1 MSMNDSRPEPRHVRP
16 AQVMAA
22 VASGL
27 RVFADTA
34 PLSLLYAGGFAVFG
48 VGLITLLATV
58 GLAPMALPLVG
69 GFLIVAPALLAG
81 FFAMSAARRSGRKPT
96 WRDVGSGFL
105 RSPPPLWGLV
115 LVCLFLFVIWMTDAG
130 ILYSFMLGRSYAG
143 WKMLFPLSAELLRFH
158 LGAVVAGGLF
168 ALIAFCITAYAVPLL
183 IERRASLVVAVS
195 ASVRAI
201 FRSLPANL
209 TWSLV
214 LGGTIIVSI
223 IVPLL
228 LTVTLPVTAFATE
241 CLYRTVFPDESD

>member
-1 MSMNDSRPEPRHVRP
+1 MSMTDSRPEPRYIRP

-22 VASGL
+22 LVCGL

-34 PLSLLYAGGFAVFG
+34 PLSLWYAGGFAVFG
-48 VGLITLLATV
+48 VGLITLLAAI

-81 FFAMSAARRSGRKPT
+81 FFAMSAARRDGRKPT
-96 WRDVGSGFL
+96 WRDVGGGFL
-105 RSPPPLWGLV
+105 RSSPSLWGLV

-130 ILYSFMLGRSYAG
+130 ILYSFMLGRSYTG

-183 IERRASLVVAVS
+183 IERRANLVAAVS

-201 FRSLPANL
+201 FRSVPANL

-241 CLYRTVFPDESD
+241 CLYRTVFPDESG

>member
-1 MSMNDSRPEPRHVRP
+1 MSMNANRPEPKQIRP
-16 AQVMAA
+16 AQVIAA

-27 RVFADTA
+27 HVFADTA

-81 FFAMSAARRSGRKPT
+81 FFAMSAARRDGRKPT
-96 WRDVGSGFL
+96 WRDVGGGFL
-105 RSPPPLWGLV
+105 RSPPSLWGLV

-130 ILYSFMLGRSYAG
+130 ILYSFMVGRSYTG

-158 LGAVVAGGLF
+158 LGAIVAGGLF
-168 ALIAFCITAYAVPLL
+168 ALIAFSITAYAVPLL

-209 TWSLV
+209 IWSLV
-214 LGGTIIVSI
+214 LGSTIIVSI

-228 LTVTLPVTAFATE
+228 LMVTLPVAAFATE
-241 CLYRTVFPDESD
+241 CLYRTVFPDEPG

>member
-1 MSMNDSRPEPRHVRP
+1 
-16 AQVMAA
+16 MAA
-22 VASGL
+22 IACGV

-34 PLSLLYAGGFAVFG
+34 PLSLVYAGAFAVFG
-48 VGLITLLATV
+48 VVLVSLLATV

-81 FFAMSAARRSGRKPT
+81 FFAMSAALRNGRKPT
-96 WRDVGSGFL
+96 WRDVGSGFV
-105 RSPPPLWGLV
+105 RSPPALWGLT
-115 LVCLFLFVIWMTDAG
+115 LVCVFLFVIWMTDAG
-130 ILYSFMLGRSYAG
+130 ILYSFMLGRSYVG
-143 WKMLFPLSAELLRFH
+143 WKMLFPISAELLRFH

-168 ALIAFCITAYAVPLL
+168 AVIAFCITAYAVPLL
-183 IERRASLVVAVS
+183 IEGRANLVVAVS

-209 TWSLV
+209 AWSVV

-241 CLYRTVFPDESD
+241 CLYRTVFPHEPD